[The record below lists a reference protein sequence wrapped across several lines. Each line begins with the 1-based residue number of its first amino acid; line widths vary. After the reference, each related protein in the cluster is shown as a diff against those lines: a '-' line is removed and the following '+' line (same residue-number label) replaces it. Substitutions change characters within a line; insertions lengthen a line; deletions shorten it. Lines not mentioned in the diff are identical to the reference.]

1 MVPIA
6 RDDDV
11 LDADRGAVRRVGGE
25 PGPVPELD
33 PRVALADT
41 RLGDPWAPVAPGTC
55 FGFVVTPVTRRR
67 GAGVTGVTWGTPG

>member
-11 LDADRGAVRRVGGE
+11 LDADRGAVRRV
-25 PGPVPELD
+25 PRNPMADPELD

-41 RLGDPWAPVAPGTC
+41 RLADPWAPVAPGTC
-55 FGFVVTPVTRRR
+55 FGFVVTPVT
-67 GAGVTGVTWGTPG
+67 PG